1 MNGRIYAISLLA
13 LVQAGVTLFFSDSR
27 RETTNGSLPVK
38 SYEYVSSQF
47 GDPSQEFGTS
57 CWWWWLNGNV
67 TKEAITRDLEAMK
80 AKNFEGAVIID
91 AGGQD
96 QRGNKNVP
104 AGPEFGSPEW
114 NELFV
119 YALSE
124 AERLGLE
131 IDLNIQSG
139 WNLGGP
145 KVTPEYAAKKLTYS
159 ETEVSGGSMV
169 KLSLNVPQ
177 TKQGFYKDIAV
188 LAVPLNTKTD
198 EVIDNLNWKLSFD
211 EVGMKATDCSFLL
224 GNSDGK
230 RQKAK
235 SSYVFP
241 KDEVQDLTAKM
252 DSDGSLQWEAPEGE
266 WAVLR
271 IGYTCTGALV
281 STSSDTWKGLVIDY
295 LSPEAFDFYWSAVMD
310 PIMKAASKYAGSTF
324 RSMETDSWECGGMN
338 WTEDFCEYFK
348 EYNGYDLHSY
358 LPVVAG
364 FVVGSVEESHAFMAD
379 FRKTI
384 ADMIFTNHYSRFAQK
399 AAEYGMNIQPEA
411 SGPHAAPIDGIR
423 NYSCSGVA
431 MSEFWARSPH
441 RPTPDSRFYVKQAA
455 SAAHIYGK
463 HIVGAESFTTIGPHW
478 NDELWENQKPA
489 FDHEVCSGL
498 NRAYFH
504 TFTCSPAEMGIPGQQ
519 YFAGTHVNPEVTW
532 WNRSGAFIDY
542 LRRIQMLSQSGRFCA
557 DALYYYG
564 DNIPNIFTNK
574 FSDPAGVLPGYDY
587 DVVDEQTLLSL
598 KVKDGKVVVPSGL
611 EYRLLALPRN
621 RVLSLAALEKVRS
634 LLHDGAT
641 VIGAKPERLVSLKG
655 GGKARK
661 RFMNISNALWGA
673 ESSVKG
679 EKKCGRGTLAWGI
692 SVNEYLTGHGVRPD
706 CLVRDFAIETGYD
719 SSRGNEDVLKA
730 SQGIDYIHY
739 KLSDADLYFIS
750 NQREAKVRFCAEFRV
765 SGLRP
770 EIWNAL
776 DGSMRYADAYKVS
789 GSVTSVPMVLEPYES
804 AVVIFKEKTDSD
816 GAGDSNYPEF
826 ADVVPLDGPWEV
838 SFDPQWGGP
847 EKPVTFETLQDW
859 TRSSDPGVKYYSGKA
874 VYRMEF
880 DFKPE
885 DVKSYFL
892 ELGSVRDVGIAT
904 VTINGKEKGTLWT
917 APFRVEVTDDL
928 VAGRNTLEVEVVNSR
943 YNRVAGDEMGVSS
956 KRFTKTNVVL
966 GNDFQ
971 GRPLKEI
978 PLQPS
983 GLLGPVR
990 LRQAL

>member
-1 MNGRIYAISLLA
+1 MNRRVFALA
-13 LVQAGVTLFFSDSR
+13 FLFLAQACGTLICSCAES
-27 RETTNGSLPVK
+27 ETTNGSLPVK
-38 SYEYVSSQF
+38 NYEYVSSQF
-47 GDPSQEFGTS
+47 GNPSQEFGTS

-67 TKEAITRDLEAMK
+67 TKEAITKDLEAMK
-80 AKNFEGAVIID
+80 ARNFEGAVIID

-104 AGPEFGSPEW
+104 GGPEFGSPEW

-159 ETEVSGGSMV
+159 ETKVNGGSMV

-188 LAVPLNTKTD
+188 LAVPLSTKTD

-252 DSDGSLQWEAPEGE
+252 DSDGSLRWEAPEGE

-271 IGYTCTGALV
+271 IGYTCTGAMV

-295 LSPEAFDFYWSAVMD
+295 LSPEAFDFYWGVVMD

-338 WTEDFCEYFK
+338 WTENFREYFK
-348 EYNGYDLHSY
+348 KYNGYDLQSY

-384 ADMIFTNHYSRFAQK
+384 ADMIFMNHYSRFAQK

-423 NYSCSGVA
+423 NYICSGVA

-598 KVKDGKVVVPSGL
+598 KVKDGKVIVPSGL

-641 VIGAKPERLVSLKG
+641 VVGAKPERLVSLKG
-655 GGKARK
+655 GEKARK

-679 EKKCGRGTLAWGI
+679 EKKFGRGTLAWGI
-692 SVNEYLTGHGVRPD
+692 SVNEYLTCHGVRPD
-706 CLVRDFAIETGYD
+706 FLVRDFAIETGYD
-719 SSRGNEDVLKA
+719 SSRGNEDVLEA

-776 DGSMRYADAYKVS
+776 DGSMRSADAYKIS
-789 GSVTSVPMVLEPYES
+789 GSVTSLPMVLEPYES

-816 GAGDSNYPEF
+816 GPGDSNYPEF
-826 ADVVPLDGPWEV
+826 ADVASLDGPWKV
-838 SFDPQWGGP
+838 YFDPQWGGP
-847 EKPVTFETLQDW
+847 QNPVTFETLQDW

-885 DVKSYFL
+885 EGKSYFL

-917 APFRVEVTDDL
+917 APFRVEVTGDL
-928 VAGRNTLEVEVVNSR
+928 VAGRNTLEVEVVNSW

-956 KRFTKTNVVL
+956 RRFTKTNVVL